1 MAGWLIFQSAEAGI
15 IIRNGLVHEFTCSR
29 GDSLQGFIEL
39 ENPGTESQEVR
50 IYQTDYQFDADGK
63 VFYPDPGSTPR
74 SNAQWIEYYP
84 QNLIL
89 PPKEKTIISLK
100 IKIPWADSLAGT
112 YWSMVMVEAPK
123 AGESVAKEGMV
134 SIKSVIRYGVQIIT
148 DLTEKGDALLKFN
161 NVKIVS
167 AESRKQ
173 LSLDVENVGN
183 RQVTPNVML
192 KIFKPDGQS
201 LDLAAKNRKRLFPG
215 TSWRFDI
222 ELKDLPAGEYQS
234 LLTAD
239 CGDKIFGMNLSLI
252 LK

>member
-1 MAGWLIFQSAEAGI
+1 
-15 IIRNGLVHEFTCSR
+15 
-29 GDSLQGFIEL
+29 
-39 ENPGTESQEVR
+39 
-50 IYQTDYQFDADGK
+50 
-63 VFYPDPGSTPR
+63 
-74 SNAQWIEYYP
+74 
-84 QNLIL
+84 
-89 PPKEKTIISLK
+89 
-100 IKIPWADSLAGT
+100 
-112 YWSMVMVEAPK
+112 MVMVEAPK